1 MEILTRHWE
10 KHILSL
16 RFSELG
22 AIRFDRD
29 LRAVSGYLGSQ
40 VEFADAR
47 EKFQRLQQIS
57 TLLNLDEV
65 RLRPF
70 APLYGCD
77 TDWMNLAGMYRRK
90 TRMSSIV
97 GRG

>member
-10 KHILSL
+10 KQILGMQ
-16 RFSELG
+16 FSELG

-29 LRAVSGYLGSQ
+29 LRSVSAYLGSQ
-40 VEFADAR
+40 AEFGDMR

-65 RLRPF
+65 RRFYFGPWL
-70 APLYGCD
+70 
-77 TDWMNLAGMYRRK
+77 T
-90 TRMSSIV
+90 
-97 GRG
+97 